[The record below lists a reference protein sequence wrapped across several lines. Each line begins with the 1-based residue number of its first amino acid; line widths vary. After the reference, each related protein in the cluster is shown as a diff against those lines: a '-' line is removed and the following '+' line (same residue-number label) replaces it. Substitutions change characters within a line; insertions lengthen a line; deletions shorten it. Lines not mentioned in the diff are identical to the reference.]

1 MISESGSLFVRSC
14 AQAAS
19 MGRPLLSTSNGNI
32 APSDRLALCEIA
44 NNSLPARR
52 CASIQ
57 AQRSSGWVELMALN
71 GRSGTFFVSLK
82 ITLRCKFML
91 FGVELHS

>member
-1 MISESGSLFVRSC
+1 
-14 AQAAS
+14 

-32 APSDRLALCEIA
+32 APSDKFALCEIA

-52 CASIQ
+52 CVSIH
-57 AQRSSGWVELMALN
+57 AQRSSGWVESIALN
-71 GRSGTFFVSLK
+71 GSSGTFFVSLK
-82 ITLRCKFML
+82 IRLRCKFML